1 MIETGF
7 FTVDA
12 APIDHELQDAGT
24 TGPELAQLAASYIS
38 SPRAIVFREP
48 SSDWRLFVILLPLAS
63 RLSLLTNPVFA
74 QLTRAWGL
82 NARFIGVDR
91 EHLVHDFR
99 ALLDDRTLRL
109 LVEVLARS
117 EIAPGMRR
125 RADEALDV
133 LFATLAGEM
142 LTMLGRRPDAR
153 LRHLDREHRLE
164 PHAPATLFDR
174 TGRYPDFLA
183 GLRTALRDG
192 IIDVDF
198 YGRALRSIDLREDAI
213 DARVRAVLESTL
225 DPVTLAKLARTGSGI
240 HLGCYNWL
248 HIDPRHAAP
257 RAHLLTHLPAFAH
270 FFAEAL
276 VPVDAR
282 RLEKRKEWAH
292 DEWAADSRAD
302 DGLPARAG
310 GSACD
315 PDHGPSTRSLGPPA
329 ADRSKPGQ
337 DVPSRYGA
345 TPPERR
351 SEAAPPQRRTPTFEL
366 RPLAARSASAH
377 SLYWSAVL
385 GQAIDSGQDRATIEA
400 LAQRFAVHDNVI
412 RRIWRERPAGL
423 GQPPTWQ
430 LGQILRQL
438 HEGGDRH
445 WPADRNAWQQL
456 IASAIP
462 AEAV

>member
-1 MIETGF
+1 LIETGF

-125 RADEALDV
+125 RTDEALDV

-282 RLEKRKEWAH
+282 RLEEHEESVHDTRAH
-292 DEWAADSRAD
+292 NEWAADGRGD
-302 DGLPARAG
+302 DNLP
-310 GSACD
+310 
-315 PDHGPSTRSLGPPA
+315 
-329 ADRSKPGQ
+329 
-337 DVPSRYGA
+337 
-345 TPPERR
+345 
-351 SEAAPPQRRTPTFEL
+351 TPTFEL
-366 RPLAARSASAH
+366 RPLAARSASTH

-438 HEGGDRH
+438 HEGGDRN
-445 WPADRNAWQQL
+445 WPADRNAWLQL

>member
-1 MIETGF
+1 MSDTGF

-12 APIDHELQDAGT
+12 APIDHELQDPGT
-24 TGPELAQLAASYIS
+24 TGPELAQLAASYRS

-125 RADEALDV
+125 RVDDTLDV
-133 LFATLAGEM
+133 LFATLASEM
-142 LTMLGRRPDAR
+142 LTMLGRRPDTR

-164 PHAPATLFDR
+164 PHAPSTLFDR

-183 GLRTALRDG
+183 GLRAALRNG

-225 DPVTLAKLARTGSGI
+225 DPVTLAKLERTGSGI

-257 RAHLLTHLPAFAH
+257 RAHLLAHLPAFAH
-270 FFAEAL
+270 FFAESL
-276 VPVDAR
+276 LPLDAR
-282 RLEKRKEWAH
+282 RLEAQEEWM
-292 DEWAADSRAD
+292 ADAGQVSQQAPNRRDPA
-302 DGLPARAG
+302 ARARQHVT
-310 GSACD
+310 A
-315 PDHGPSTRSLGPPA
+315 
-329 ADRSKPGQ
+329 
-337 DVPSRYGA
+337 
-345 TPPERR
+345 
-351 SEAAPPQRRTPTFEL
+351 TFEL
-366 RPLAARSASAH
+366 RTLAARSASAH
-377 SLYWSAVL
+377 SLYWSTVL
-385 GQAIDSGQDRATIEA
+385 GQAIDSGQDRTTIEA

-445 WPADRNAWQQL
+445 WPADRDAWQQL